1 MDAGKRIKE
10 RLVEL
15 KCEYDEKIRQCADI
29 IDGMVL
35 VAQLEWNTIGQNDT
49 QTNLIISRTNNAI
62 AEATQ
67 ADSKR
72 MRSISTLTMV
82 FLPATF
88 VATVFSMTLFNWSPE
103 QDQEVM
109 SPWFWVY
116 AVITIALTL
125 LTWGAWLF
133 YNRRMARSKHH
144 DVESG
149 SISSAGT
156 TSEKG
161 CEHVQASTV

>member
-1 MDAGKRIKE
+1 
-10 RLVEL
+10 
-15 KCEYDEKIRQCADI
+15 
-29 IDGMVL
+29 
-35 VAQLEWNTIGQNDT
+35 
-49 QTNLIISRTNNAI
+49 
-62 AEATQ
+62 
-67 ADSKR
+67 

-88 VATVFSMTLFNWSPE
+88 VAVSFRCQPGSVDLRNTFLLIQIYQTVFSMTLFNWSPE

-125 LTWGAWLF
+125 MTWGAWFF
-133 YNRRMARSKHH
+133 YNRKMTRSKPH
-144 DVESG
+144 DEENG
-149 SISSAGT
+149 SISWAGT

-161 CEHVQASTV
+161 CEHVQASAM